1 MHSTVIVIVTLLA
14 IGIAQVAAAASS
26 TSGDNRKKGDD
37 KGLTVDDL
45 RRGLK
50 SAANNI
56 EKEIPKFGSAV
67 GNAFKK
73 ITEKGSEKPSK

>member
-1 MHSTVIVIVTLLA
+1 MHRTVIVIVILLA

-45 RRGLK
+45 GRGLK

-73 ITEKGSEKPSK
+73 VTEKGSEKPSK